1 MTCGVRT
8 YAPDHPTCRT
18 CPIQE
23 ECAPQEEKKPSKYRN
38 EKVEVDGEKFD
49 SKREYARFQ
58 QLKLLERA
66 GKISGLKRQVV
77 FELAPALVINGK
89 KKRALRYYADF
100 LYLEQPGNQLVV
112 EDSKGVRTKEF
123 IIKQHLM
130 KWLHNIDVQEL

>member
-1 MTCGVRT
+1 M
-8 YAPDHPTCRT
+8 
-18 CPIQE
+18 
-23 ECAPQEEKKPSKYRN
+23 
-38 EKVEVDGEKFD
+38 DGEKFD